1 MYRREHVRRTHPPE
15 SLNAAGPHGPLIR
28 QPLAS
33 SLRFRY
39 KCAVKSLTVSSVQK
53 YMYNNIVVI
62 TGELL
67 QACWSEKVLLPS
79 NKSHFEFGSEM
90 ARHRRQIVLGKPK
103 VSSGQQLL
111 YLINDFRTKDV
122 CSAQR
127 HRGIDLAWR
136 LNARIDP

>member
-1 MYRREHVRRTHPPE
+1 
-15 SLNAAGPHGPLIR
+15 
-28 QPLAS
+28 
-33 SLRFRY
+33 
-39 KCAVKSLTVSSVQK
+39 
-53 YMYNNIVVI
+53 MYNNIVVI

-111 YLINDFRTKDV
+111 YLINDFRGLRT
-122 CSAQR
+122 SAQPSDIEELILP
-127 HRGIDLAWR
+127 GD
-136 LNARIDP
+136 